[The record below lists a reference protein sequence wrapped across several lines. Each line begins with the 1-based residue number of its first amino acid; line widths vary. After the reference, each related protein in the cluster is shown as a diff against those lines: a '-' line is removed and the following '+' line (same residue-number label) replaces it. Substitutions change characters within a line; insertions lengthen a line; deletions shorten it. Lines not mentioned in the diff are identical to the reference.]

1 LSTIILN
8 GNKLQN
14 PVVIGDSPALQ
25 FLDVTKRYQTLLALD
40 GLNLEVRS
48 GELFGFLGPN
58 GAGKTT
64 AMRLAAGLARPTSG
78 RILVAGVDV
87 QQDALTAKRQL
98 GYVPDNPYIYDSLT
112 GREFLH
118 FCAGLYGVNGSA
130 TRETVAELQ
139 ETFAIGDWID
149 RRTGQYSHGM
159 KQRVIMAS
167 AFLHRPRVILIDEPM
182 VGLDPA
188 GARLVKQVLRA
199 YCRSGAAVFLST
211 HTLTDAEELCTRIGI
226 INRGQLIACGT
237 LDEIRRDANRLEDA
251 FLSLTAASGG

>member
-1 LSTIILN
+1 
-8 GNKLQN
+8 
-14 PVVIGDSPALQ
+14 
-25 FLDVTKRYQTLLALD
+25 
-40 GLNLEVRS
+40 
-48 GELFGFLGPN
+48 
-58 GAGKTT
+58 
-64 AMRLAAGLARPTSG
+64 MRLAAGLARPTSG
-78 RILVAGVDV
+78 RILVAGADV

-118 FCAGLYGVNGSA
+118 FCAGLYGVNGNA

-139 ETFAIGDWID
+139 ETFAIGNWID
-149 RRTGQYSHGM
+149 RRAGQYSHGM

-199 YCRSGAAVFLST
+199 YCQSGAAVFLST